1 MRCPGTRKNK
11 GDCIPKPVKTV
22 PEPAPKR
29 CPNGTRKN
37 KGVCIPKPVK
47 TVPEPVKPVQSNP
60 APKRCPNGT
69 RKNKGVCIP
78 KPVKPKRCPNGTR
91 KNKGVCEPKTKPA
104 ATPRTQYACRFNKPI
119 YLSERELFQIH
130 VDADQFKD
138 YTNLSKAPKLDCGY
152 QSLFALGLIE
162 VEHAKKSAEEVN
174 TKGKVGIFTNELKTF
189 FRINFGFTPEET
201 IHTYERRF
209 IKLFLENNLA
219 NNHATILLL
228 HLEKNGH
235 YIVAYK
241 YKDMVHFYDPQ
252 ATKHRTVDET
262 MTFDYFK
269 VKVDGPKL
277 FNPIQKS
284 LPYIG

>member
-1 MRCPGTRKNK
+1 MRCPNGTRKNK
-11 GDCIPKPVKTV
+11 QGDCIPKDK
-22 PEPAPKR
+22 PKR

-37 KGVCIPKPVK
+37 KGDCIPKAKPK
-47 TVPEPVKPVQSNP
+47 TPEQVKPD
-60 APKRCPNGT
+60 
-69 RKNKGVCIP
+69 
-78 KPVKPKRCPNGTR
+78 KPKRCPNGTR
-91 KNKGVCEPKTKPA
+91 KNKGVCEPKIT
-104 ATPRTQYACRFNKPI
+104 ATPRTQYACRFKKPI

-130 VDADQFKD
+130 VDTDRFKD

-152 QSLFALGLIE
+152 QSLFALGLLE

-174 TKGKVGIFTNELKTF
+174 KKGKLGIYTNELKTF

-209 IKLFLENNLA
+209 IKLFLENKLG

-228 HLEKNGH
+228 HLAKNGH

-241 YKDMVHFYDPQ
+241 YKDVVHFYDPQ
-252 ATKHRTVDET
+252 ATKHLKVDET
-262 MTFDYFK
+262 MSFVYFN

-277 FNPIQKS
+277 FQPIQKS
-284 LPYIG
+284 LPYVG